1 MEVASEDGWPQWLL
15 KEAMEIPWGALFIL
29 NWLRLERRISYVP
42 LHAKLAGLSAMSLE
56 RSYFECPLRPQLA
69 EVGAVSTVKRLCL

>member
-29 NWLRLERRISYVP
+29 NWLRLERRISYVH
-42 LHAKLAGLSAMSLE
+42 LHDKLAALSVVNLE
-56 RSYFECPLRPQLA
+56 AILVIPY
-69 EVGAVSTVKRLCL
+69 RLWLVQ